1 MDGINLCVCCRAG
14 CRFVAGFVA
23 GHNCLAWPLI
33 PLFIRFFIN
42 IYIRNI
48 VYGNE
53 NNEEMEENAGD
64 KNKRSGFIL
73 KVFWRSL
80 PDFVARFVAR

>member
-1 MDGINLCVCCRAG
+1 M
-14 CRFVAGFVA
+14 
-23 GHNCLAWPLI
+23 

-42 IYIRNI
+42 IYKDNR

-53 NNEEMEENAGD
+53 SNEEMKENAGD
-64 KNKRSGFIL
+64 KNKRSGFGFIL

-80 PDFVARFVAR
+80 PDFVAGFVAGQL

>member
-1 MDGINLCVCCRAG
+1 MS
-14 CRFVAGFVA
+14 VAGLVA
-23 GHNCLAWPLI
+23 GSLPGSLPGHNCPAWLLI

-53 NNEEMEENAGD
+53 SNEEMEENAGD

-80 PDFVARFVAR
+80 PDFVAGFVAGQL

>member
-1 MDGINLCVCCRAG
+1 MAAN
-14 CRFVAGFVA
+14 
-23 GHNCLAWPLI
+23 P
-33 PLFIRFFIN
+33 FIYKVFIN

-53 NNEEMEENAGD
+53 SNEEMEENAGD

-80 PDFVARFVAR
+80 PDFVAGFVAGQL